1 MVDGFWRQFE
11 AGRIRALLFPV
22 MSREIIAMA
31 SPNLL
36 FMAHNLKRI
45 R

>member
-1 MVDGFWRQFE
+1 MLDGFWRQFE
-11 AGRIRALLFPV
+11 AGLIRSLLFPV

-36 FMAHNLKRI
+36 FMIHGLKCI